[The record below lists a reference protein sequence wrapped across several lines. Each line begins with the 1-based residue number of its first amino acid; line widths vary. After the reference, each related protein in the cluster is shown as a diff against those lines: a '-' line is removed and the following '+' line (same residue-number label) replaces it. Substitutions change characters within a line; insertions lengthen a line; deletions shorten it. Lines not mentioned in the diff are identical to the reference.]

1 MAALRGSVRQLGKL
15 NSTFSCSRRGLAT
28 GRSTISRFSKPLL
41 IGGLATGTGLGWLY
55 KNKDSFKTTVDE
67 AISAVTPTPVFAAEP
82 PASQPSVFSQ
92 GKDHAL
98 YLWIH
103 LKPTA
108 NVKEVG
114 RACAKI
120 QSLVDKVT
128 DPKMSDESDEIWAGV
143 GFGPNIY
150 KQLGGNPKENYT
162 YAYRKGSLGEMPSS
176 GGDVFIHA
184 KCNTVSKLFELSQ
197 LFLNSLP
204 AGSVD
209 NAEDIF
215 SFVYQNGR
223 DLSGF
228 IDGTENPADDES
240 RQKVAV
246 EKDTG
251 GSYVITQ
258 KWIHDLKLISSE
270 KDKTMEGWVGRTRA
284 DSIELKKKS
293 TSSHVAR
300 MTGGVNFEQKKAF
313 EMVRQSMPFGNV
325 TGEAGLFFIG
335 YTASPENLNFMLDR
349 MVGAGSGGDGVSD
362 DIMRLTKNVKGT
374 YWYFPGVAEL
384 RKMA

>member
-1 MAALRGSVRQLGKL
+1 MQ
-15 NSTFSCSRRGLAT
+15 
-28 GRSTISRFSKPLL
+28 
-41 IGGLATGTGLGWLY
+41 
-55 KNKDSFKTTVDE
+55 
-67 AISAVTPTPVFAAEP
+67 
-82 PASQPSVFSQ
+82 
-92 GKDHAL
+92 
-98 YLWIH
+98 
-103 LKPTA
+103 
-108 NVKEVG
+108 
-114 RACAKI
+114 KI
-120 QSLVDKVT
+120 SLV
-128 DPKMSDESDEIWAGV
+128 S
-143 GFGPNIY
+143 
-150 KQLGGNPKENYT
+150 
-162 YAYRKGSLGEMPSS
+162 
-176 GGDVFIHA
+176 
-184 KCNTVSKLFELSQ
+184 
-197 LFLNSLP
+197 
-204 AGSVD
+204 
-209 NAEDIF
+209 
-215 SFVYQNGR
+215 YQNGR

-228 IDGTENPADDES
+228 IDGTENPADDDS

-284 DSIELKKKS
+284 DSIELKKKT